1 MKAKMLT
8 LLCVLALLAANT
20 AGLGTYCKAEAIN
33 NSPQGFILDES
44 NTAQYNISIGSG
56 GYLSVE
62 NGDGRFDIVFSPGS
76 LESDSTFEAVPYKQS
91 GQNDSGYVS
100 SGFFLS
106 QKGSGEEITLKSP
119 ASICFTTDAQIPKNT
134 MLVKYN
140 ENENTYT
147 PIPSH
152 RVSISGVQGLIAL
165 TEGFSGYGV
174 KTLSQD
180 EIDKMGDDLA
190 QKGFNWVLTSQ
201 DDYLKV
207 IPGEEGGEVRY
218 TAHLEM
224 NLKNTRG
231 TDAWLMQGLYQGMAS
246 LLVGTEIFVEGETF
260 YSDFFGE
267 TAETNFT
274 LYPVLKVYPSA
285 NGGPELIGLVPDYY
299 IGSGTLHFKWNH
311 VKSQK
316 AGHDILDM
324 GAMLG
329 MSSELSEQ
337 AVSFSLITSGPFVEI
352 TLLDFNTFG
361 PMTFKGMIV
370 GHGRG
375 PSATEP
381 KTPPAPQ
388 LEALDISQRCH
399 DDLLRMAEVSVNPD
413 GDIGLYSNND
423 GISEL
428 TVSQGDDGSYLYD
441 LNSDGERDLELVPL
455 VFDK

>member
-62 NGDGRFDIVFSPGS
+62 NGDSRFDIVFSPGS

-100 SGFFLS
+100 PGFFLS

-152 RVSISGVQGLIAL
+152 RVSINGVQGLIAL

-180 EIDKMGDDLA
+180 EIGKMGDDLA
-190 QKGFNWVLTSQ
+190 QKDLT
-201 DDYLKV
+201 
-207 IPGEEGGEVRY
+207 G
-218 TAHLEM
+218 
-224 NLKNTRG
+224 
-231 TDAWLMQGLYQGMAS
+231 
-246 LLVGTEIFVEGETF
+246 
-260 YSDFFGE
+260 
-267 TAETNFT
+267 
-274 LYPVLKVYPSA
+274 
-285 NGGPELIGLVPDYY
+285 
-299 IGSGTLHFKWNH
+299 
-311 VKSQK
+311 
-316 AGHDILDM
+316 
-324 GAMLG
+324 
-329 MSSELSEQ
+329 
-337 AVSFSLITSGPFVEI
+337 
-352 TLLDFNTFG
+352 
-361 PMTFKGMIV
+361 
-370 GHGRG
+370 
-375 PSATEP
+375 
-381 KTPPAPQ
+381 
-388 LEALDISQRCH
+388 C
-399 DDLLRMAEVSVNPD
+399 
-413 GDIGLYSNND
+413 
-423 GISEL
+423 
-428 TVSQGDDGSYLYD
+428 
-441 LNSDGERDLELVPL
+441 
-455 VFDK
+455 